1 MVIILEGT
9 KFNIDYTKGAVVTMV
24 IILEGTKFNID
35 YTKGLLSLCGH
46 NLRGY

>member
-1 MVIILEGT
+1 MTIV
-9 KFNIDYTKGAVVTMV
+9 K
-24 IILEGTKFNID
+24 ILEGTKFNID